1 MKTNSFMR
9 SIGLAA
15 LWVGLTIPFAMAGDN
30 GIFNVL
36 DFGAKG
42 DGATLDTASIQK
54 AIDACA
60 AAGGGQV
67 LLPGGK
73 TFLAGSF
80 RLRSHVD
87 FHLADGSLLKGSADW
102 RDYGKAG
109 ALLFAENEHGVVLSG
124 DGAIDGNDKAV
135 WQKLADEEA
144 KGDVNST
151 NWWPNSF
158 TGDYWPFGKK
168 PGEVQ
173 KGGGR
178 PMMVI
183 FVGCDRVQIRN
194 VTLQSAPSWTVHLVG
209 CHDVSVEAISIQNS
223 WDVAN
228 NDGIDLDHCRDVRI
242 ANCNLHCADDGIV
255 IKNTPN
261 FAQFGPTEKVTVT
274 GCVIESR
281 SAALKIDEVYTD
293 AVRDVV
299 FSDCVIRNSNRGMCI
314 QSRDVGDIENVLFAN
329 IVVETRYWTGKWW
342 GAGEPIDITLLPR
355 NPDTKL
361 GHVQHIRFSNILS
374 RSENGAFLLAERA
387 HPIEDVV
394 FDNVRLEITKTG
406 DEKGGFYDLRPQNG
420 VTNSV
425 FTAKLAGIYARNL
438 HGFSLLNCGVAWNK
452 MPDNIYGV
460 ALDYVNVE
468 PFTIDHFSG
477 PPAPNHQASQP

>member
-1 MKTNSFMR
+1 MQTKASSNLFPRTAGMVVL
-9 SIGLAA
+9 GVLLA
-15 LWVGLTIPFAMAGDN
+15 IHFATAADYGV
-30 GIFNVL
+30 FNVL

-42 DGATLDTASIQK
+42 EGTTMDTVAIQK

-60 AAGGGQV
+60 AQGGGQV

-73 TFLAGSF
+73 TFLAGTI

-87 FHLADGSLLKGSADW
+87 FHLANGSILKGSADW

-109 ALLFAENEHGVVLSG
+109 ALLFAENEHGIILSG
-124 DGAIDGNDKAV
+124 DGTVDGNDHAV

-144 KGDVNST
+144 NGDVNST

-168 PGEVQ
+168 PGEAQ
-173 KGGGR
+173 KSGGR
-178 PMMVI
+178 PMMII
-183 FVGCDRVQIRN
+183 FAGCDRVQLRN

-209 CHDVSVEAISIQNS
+209 CHDVSIESISIQNS

-242 ANCNLHCADDGIV
+242 ANCLLHCADDGIV

-261 FAQFGPTEKVTVT
+261 FAQYGPTEKVTVT
-274 GCVIESR
+274 GCVLESR

-299 FSDCVIRNSNRGMCI
+299 FSDCIIRNSNRGLCI
-314 QSRDVGDIENVLFAN
+314 QSRDAGDIENVLFAN
-329 IVVETRYWTGKWW
+329 IIVETRYWTGKWW

-355 NPDTKL
+355 NPDTQL
-361 GHVQHIRFSNILS
+361 GHVQHIRFSNILC
-374 RSENGAFLLAERA
+374 RSENGAFLLGDPA

-394 FDNVRLEITKTG
+394 FDNVRIEITKTG
-406 DEKGGFYDLRPQNG
+406 NEKGGFYDLRPQNG
-420 VTNSV
+420 VTNTV
-425 FTAKLAGIYARNL
+425 YNAKLTGIYARNL
-438 HGFSLLNCGVAWNK
+438 HGFSLINSGVSWNK
-452 MPDNIYGV
+452 PPENNYGV
-460 ALDYVNVE
+460 ALDYGHVE
-468 PFTIDHFSG
+468 QVMIDHFTG
-477 PPAPNHQASQP
+477 PPAPTP